1 MSSGYKLATYASAKG
16 PRAGIIVGETLYD
29 AAGLTGQAS
38 DATVLGIL
46 EDWDAASARCK
57 AAAAK
62 AKDGKAESMPLA
74 QAKLLTPV
82 RWPSAIYCAG
92 ANFTDH
98 MLEMAKVQ
106 NIAPEPD
113 PKSVGLKPW
122 HFIKAPRTIADPGK
136 TVALPT
142 YSKMVDWEAELGAF
156 IGRAARNVSVE
167 RALDHVAGYTIG
179 TDLSARDLTKR
190 AQVPDS
196 SPFKFDWL
204 GQKNFDDACPVGP
217 WIVPAEDIADP
228 QNVAMKLWVNDV
240 IKQDSHT
247 SRMIFSL
254 AEQIAH
260 ISAHL
265 TLHPGDLI
273 LTGTPAGVGL
283 ARKEFLKAG
292 DVVKVWVEGVGTL
305 TNTMGGCVPHIG
317 TAGIDFALFFPLAS
331 FCQNGPPP
339 SLGLIWSN
347 DLRRFVHAGE
357 TCAPRRRRRS
367 QHRRP
372 PVLASGELRFSHFA
386 GRGNDEA
393 TQEHSVSTFAG

>member
-1 MSSGYKLATYASAKG
+1 MAAGYKLVTYASPKG
-16 PRAGIIVGETLYD
+16 PRAGLVVGERVHD
-29 AAGLTGQAS
+29 AADLTGNAADAS
-38 DATVLGIL
+38 VLAIL
-46 EDWDAASARCK
+46 EDWTAASARLK

-62 AKDGKAESMPLA
+62 AGGTGGIALA
-74 QAKLLTPV
+74 DAKLLTPV

-92 ANFTDH
+92 ANYTDH

-122 HFIKAPRTIADPGK
+122 HFIKASRTLADPGK

-156 IGRAARNVSVE
+156 IGRPARSVSVE
-167 RALDHVAGYTIG
+167 RALDHVAGYTVG
-179 TDLSARDLTKR
+179 NDLSARDLTKR

-228 QNVAMKLWVNDV
+228 QNLALKLWVNDV

-247 SRMIFSL
+247 SKMIFSL

-260 ISAHL
+260 ISSML

-273 LTGTPAGVGL
+273 LTGTAAGVGL

-305 TNTMGGCVPHIG
+305 TNTMG
-317 TAGIDFALFFPLAS
+317 
-331 FCQNGPPP
+331 
-339 SLGLIWSN
+339 
-347 DLRRFVHAGE
+347 
-357 TCAPRRRRRS
+357 
-367 QHRRP
+367 
-372 PVLASGELRFSHFA
+372 
-386 GRGNDEA
+386 
-393 TQEHSVSTFAG
+393 

>member
-1 MSSGYKLATYASAKG
+1 MPAGYKLATYASPKG
-16 PRAGIIVGETLYD
+16 PRAGLVIAETIYD
-29 AAGLTGQAS
+29 AAALTGQAAY
-38 DATVLGIL
+38 ATVLDVL
-46 EDWDAASARCK
+46 NDWDAASARLK

-62 AKDGKAESMPLA
+62 AKDAKAESLPLT
-74 QAKLLTPV
+74 QVKLLTPV

-122 HFIKAPRTIADPGK
+122 HFIKASRTLADPGR

-142 YSKMVDWEAELGAF
+142 YSKMVDWEVELTAV
-156 IGRAARNVSVE
+156 IGRPARNVPVE
-167 RALDHVAGYTIG
+167 RALGHVAGYTAG
-179 TDLSARDLTKR
+179 NDLSARDLTKR
-190 AQVPDS
+190 AQVPNS

-204 GQKNFDDACPVGP
+204 AQKNFDDACPVGP
-217 WIVPAEDIADP
+217 WVVPAEDMPDP
-228 QNVAMKLWVNDV
+228 QKVGLKLWVNDV

-247 SRMIFSL
+247 SKMIFSL

-260 ISAHL
+260 ISSRL

-305 TNTMGGCVPHIG
+305 TNTM
-317 TAGIDFALFFPLAS
+317 A
-331 FCQNGPPP
+331 
-339 SLGLIWSN
+339 
-347 DLRRFVHAGE
+347 
-357 TCAPRRRRRS
+357 
-367 QHRRP
+367 
-372 PVLASGELRFSHFA
+372 
-386 GRGNDEA
+386 
-393 TQEHSVSTFAG
+393 

>member
-1 MSSGYKLATYASAKG
+1 MPARYKLVTFVSSNG
-16 PRAGIIVGETLYD
+16 PRAGLVVGERVHD
-29 AAGLTGQAS
+29 AASLTGNAADAS
-38 DATVLGIL
+38 VLDIL
-46 EDWDAASARCK
+46 ADWDAAAARLK

-62 AKDGKAESMPLA
+62 AGNSDGLA
-74 QAKLLTPV
+74 LNQAKLLTPV

-122 HFIKAPRTIADPGK
+122 HFIKASRTLADPGK

-142 YSKMVDWEAELGAF
+142 YSKMVDWEAELAAV
-156 IGRAARNVSVE
+156 IGRPARNVSVGD
-167 RALDHVAGYTIG
+167 ALRYVAGYTVG
-179 TDLSARDLTKR
+179 NDLSARDLTKR

-196 SPFKFDWL
+196 SPFRFDWL
-204 GQKNFDDACPVGP
+204 GQKNFDDACPLGP
-217 WIVPAEDIADP
+217 WIVPAEDIVDP
-228 QNVAMKLWVNDV
+228 QNLAMKLWVNDV

-247 SRMIFSL
+247 SKMIFSL

-260 ISAHL
+260 ISSML

-273 LTGTPAGVGL
+273 LTGTAAGVGL

-305 TNTMGGCVPHIG
+305 TNTMG
-317 TAGIDFALFFPLAS
+317 
-331 FCQNGPPP
+331 
-339 SLGLIWSN
+339 
-347 DLRRFVHAGE
+347 
-357 TCAPRRRRRS
+357 
-367 QHRRP
+367 
-372 PVLASGELRFSHFA
+372 
-386 GRGNDEA
+386 
-393 TQEHSVSTFAG
+393 

>member
-1 MSSGYKLATYASAKG
+1 MPALVAGIHALLTALQTKTWMAGTSPAMTGGELMSAGYKLATYASPNG
-16 PRAGIIVGETLYD
+16 PRAGIIVGETVYD
-29 AAGLTGQAS
+29 AATLTGQAS

-46 EDWDAASARCK
+46 ENWDAAAARCK

-62 AKDGKAESMPLA
+62 AGKSGGTPLA

-122 HFIKAPRTIADPGK
+122 HFIKASRTIADPGK

-156 IGRAARNVSVE
+156 IGRPARNVPVE
-167 RALDHVAGYTIG
+167 RALDYVAGYTVG
-179 TDLSARDLTKR
+179 NDLSARDLTKR

-228 QNVAMKLWVNDV
+228 QNVAIKLWVNDV

-247 SRMIFSL
+247 AKMIFSL
-254 AEQIAH
+254 AEQISH
-260 ISAHL
+260 ISSRL

-283 ARKEFLKAG
+283 ARKEFLKTAARAVSRAG
-292 DVVKVWVEGVGTL
+292 GRG
-305 TNTMGGCVPHIG
+305 
-317 TAGIDFALFFPLAS
+317 A
-331 FCQNGPPP
+331 
-339 SLGLIWSN
+339 
-347 DLRRFVHAGE
+347 
-357 TCAPRRRRRS
+357 RRRR
-367 QHRRP
+367 HRRGGEAEHSP
-372 PVLASGELRFSHFA
+372 RHELPVLRRRDDVVHREDETTGEV
-386 GRGNDEA
+386 RG
-393 TQEHSVSTFAG
+393 

>member
-1 MSSGYKLATYASAKG
+1 MSSGYKLVTYASAKG
-16 PRAGIIVGETLYD
+16 PRAGIMVGEAVHD

-38 DATVLGIL
+38 DATVIDIL
-46 EDWDAASARCK
+46 NDWDAASTRCK

-62 AKDGKAESMPLA
+62 AGKAKGLA
-74 QAKLLTPV
+74 LGDTRLLAPV

-122 HFIKAPRTIADPGK
+122 HFIKASRTLADPGK

-142 YSKMVDWEAELGAF
+142 KMVDWEAELTAV
-156 IGRAARNVSVE
+156 IGRPARNVSVAT
-167 RALDHVAGYTIG
+167 ALNYVAGYTVAN
-179 TDLSARDLTKR
+179 DLSARDLTKR
-190 AQVPDS
+190 APVPDS

-204 GQKNFDDACPVGP
+204 GQKNFDDACPLGP
-217 WIVPAEDIADP
+217 WIVPAEDISDP
-228 QNVAMKLWVNDV
+228 QNLGIKLWVNDT

-247 SRMIFSL
+247 TKMIFSL

-260 ISAHL
+260 ISSRL
-265 TLHPGDLI
+265 TLYPGDLI
-273 LTGTPAGVGL
+273 LTGTPSGVGL

-305 TNTMGGCVPHIG
+305 TNTM
-317 TAGIDFALFFPLAS
+317 A
-331 FCQNGPPP
+331 
-339 SLGLIWSN
+339 
-347 DLRRFVHAGE
+347 
-357 TCAPRRRRRS
+357 
-367 QHRRP
+367 
-372 PVLASGELRFSHFA
+372 
-386 GRGNDEA
+386 
-393 TQEHSVSTFAG
+393 